1 MSTNDKKFESKDE
14 LEAWLKQQE
23 VEIEEDDVGAV
34 AEKLFANKFHK
45 ESRLRNITIQEL
57 AKYAGIEGPV
67 ARELSNK
74 LSNDQQQVS
83 QSNHP
88 HSLAFVRSFASL
100 SHSSTRS
107 TRSSSSNNIKMVRRV
122 GVFVFLCLS
131 SILPRIWSS
140 LYVV

>member
-23 VEIEEDDVGAV
+23 VEEDDVGAV

-83 QSNHP
+83 QSNH
-88 HSLAFVRSFASL
+88 SVAVRSFVSL
-100 SHSSTRS
+100 SHSSTAL
-107 TRSSSSNNIKMVRRV
+107 SSSSSR
-122 GVFVFLCLS
+122 
-131 SILPRIWSS
+131 
-140 LYVV
+140 

>member
-23 VEIEEDDVGAV
+23 VEEDDVGAV

-45 ESRLRNITIQEL
+45 ESRLRNITTQEL

-74 LSNDQQQVS
+74 LSNDQKQVS
-83 QSNHP
+83 QSNH
-88 HSLAFVRSFASL
+88 SVAVRWFVLL
-100 SHSSTRS
+100 SHSTTPTATAASSTATIR
-107 TRSSSSNNIKMVRRV
+107 TRV
-122 GVFVFLCLS
+122 
-131 SILPRIWSS
+131 
-140 LYVV
+140 